1 MSKTEKYQSL
11 DLQEPMG
18 TKQNLK
24 IFLIKKIGHVI
35 VIFQN
40 IRKKRLI
47 KYYRGGKCYKLRAG
61 NQN

>member
-1 MSKTEKYQSL
+1 
-11 DLQEPMG
+11 MG